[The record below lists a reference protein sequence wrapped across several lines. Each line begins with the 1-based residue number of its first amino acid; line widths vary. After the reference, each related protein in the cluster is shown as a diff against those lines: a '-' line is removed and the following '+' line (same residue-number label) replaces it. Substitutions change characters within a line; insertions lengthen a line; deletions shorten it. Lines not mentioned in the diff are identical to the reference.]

1 MYLSLY
7 SPFYVDFLSTFT
19 ISIGRL
25 FVNLYLHI
33 FQKKLILSLSCDTIF
48 KNIYAKRIDI
58 FRLMYYICIK
68 KGVEDMTLKEI
79 RKMLHLSQKELA
91 EKKKREE
98 AEKTSETMTVS
109 DVPHHLSRKDKW
121 NH

>member
-1 MYLSLY
+1 EAARRYKLSVATACLTKGPY
-7 SPFYVDFLSTFT
+7 KVA
-19 ISIGRL
+19 GR
-25 FVNLYLHI
+25 
-33 FQKKLILSLSCDTIF
+33 SS
-48 KNIYAKRIDI
+48 
-58 FRLMYYICIK
+58 
-68 KGVEDMTLKEI
+68 
-79 RKMLHLSQKELA
+79 MLEKDAEFELDVQIAYRDPEKELA

>member
-1 MYLSLY
+1 M
-7 SPFYVDFLSTFT
+7 
-19 ISIGRL
+19 
-25 FVNLYLHI
+25 LHRI
-33 FQKKLILSLSCDTIF
+33 NGNGAKEHAKKLILSLSCDTIF
-48 KNIYAKRIDI
+48 KNIYDKCIDI